1 MNNREDGLLEIYER
15 IKSNRT
21 ELGLT
26 SFKRT
31 PTEPINDKDMP
42 CLIMLEGNDNIVT
55 HSSKTNA
62 GYPVRRALEVTLEL
76 ITSKS
81 TDIKAMLRNLRKVV
95 FTERGSDPP
104 FYNGRLCANDRTGF
118 IQESRTE
125 GPNGYG
131 LPDVLG
137 MRLVLDL
144 VYTDEL

>member
-104 FYNGRLCANDRTGF
+104 FYNARLFSDGRPAL
-118 IQESRTE
+118 IQENRTE

>member
-81 TDIKAMLRNLRKVV
+81 TDIKLMLRNLRKVV